1 MIHLT
6 SFFTSQTLKF
16 LNLKQSK
23 GNFFKDTDGNVILDL
38 NCAQPLGYNHD
49 VLINARDSNVYDR
62 FLQGKV
68 DVSSV
73 PPSDYADIIG
83 DNIMPVAPLGLTQV
97 HLSDGCS
104 TTANEIAL
112 SSAIMQYAMK
122 TRNQNYSKLCV
133 LGFAKGAHGSSIA
146 TLSCSDAA
154 ANSGKV
160 PTYDWPIAPFPSI
173 KYPFAV
179 NEQANM
185 AEEERCLD
193 ATRLLIKQRRDA
205 GKDVAAMI
213 IEPISGLEMQNAS
226 PNFYKKL
233 RLMAKQEGITFIV
246 DVTKTGCGQTGKMWG
261 YEHWYLQERDGG
273 APDMVTFGGKAGI
286 SGYFSSY
293 DYRMNAHCAS
303 FEQSIDMSQVFNFGF
318 TWRYMQRKSLLEL
331 VQDTSSFLK
340 IELENAA
347 RDKGYISNVRGKGT
361 AIGFDCYGKEGA
373 DSMQKWLLQRGIV
386 VARVGPATLGLRP
399 ALILGPAHA
408 ANLREAVRS
417 YHPNHDAR
425 DAF

>member
-1 MIHLT
+1 
-6 SFFTSQTLKF
+6 
-16 LNLKQSK
+16 
-23 GNFFKDTDGNVILDL
+23 
-38 NCAQPLGYNHD
+38 
-49 VLINARDSNVYDR
+49 
-62 FLQGKV
+62 
-68 DVSSV
+68 
-73 PPSDYADIIG
+73 
-83 DNIMPVAPLGLTQV
+83 
-97 HLSDGCS
+97 
-104 TTANEIAL
+104 
-112 SSAIMQYAMK
+112 
-122 TRNQNYSKLCV
+122 
-133 LGFAKGAHGSSIA
+133 
-146 TLSCSDAA
+146 
-154 ANSGKV
+154 
-160 PTYDWPIAPFPSI
+160 
-173 KYPFAV
+173 
-179 NEQANM
+179 
-185 AEEERCLD
+185 
-193 ATRLLIKQRRDA
+193 
-205 GKDVAAMI
+205 
-213 IEPISGLEMQNAS
+213 
-226 PNFYKKL
+226 
-233 RLMAKQEGITFIV
+233 
-246 DVTKTGCGQTGKMWG
+246 
-261 YEHWYLQERDGG
+261 
-273 APDMVTFGGKAGI
+273 MVTFGGKAGI